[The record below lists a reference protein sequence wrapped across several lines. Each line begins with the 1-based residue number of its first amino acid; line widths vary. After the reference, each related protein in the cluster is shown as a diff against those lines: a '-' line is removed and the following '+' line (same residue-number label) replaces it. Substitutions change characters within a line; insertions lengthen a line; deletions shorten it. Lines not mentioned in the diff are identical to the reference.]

1 MQSLVAFDSFG
12 LMEIFL
18 SKGRYG
24 IVKPGHWTWSGGRKK
39 EKAYSYMDNKSP
51 SKESKEVT
59 RESLIAISNSLPDKT
74 LESTSAL
81 ESKKSDGVMIPNRD
95 QDDKFRSELISI
107 SYAESPDDKI

>member
-1 MQSLVAFDSFG
+1 MIPWIWMISENFGFD
-12 LMEIFL
+12 LC
-18 SKGRYG
+18 
-24 IVKPGHWTWSGGRKK
+24 RKK